1 MIKVK
6 SFTTQL
12 KIFHARHE
20 LDALDKEVSDFIA
33 SRGIRKVISIGDSS
47 TTGNTGETIGLI
59 RVLAYEE
66 PVAGS
71 KEHYQEQIE
80 STLNGWGEEIEKIR
94 KKADKLGA
102 EARGKYQEQIE
113 ELRARQETA
122 RKKLEDLKRAGGEAW
137 EDLRSGDGSG
147 PRRTEKGRGRSRRQT
162 QKRMSRTEVRRRSH
176 AAAPYLSFSQTALLC
191 LFISAPDNFSQNRRF
206 RPVTRN

>member
-47 TTGNTGETIGLI
+47 TSGNSGETIGLI

-66 PVAGS
+66 PAAGS
-71 KEHYQEQIE
+71 REHYQEQIE
-80 STLNGWGEEIEKIR
+80 STLNEWGEEIEKIR

-102 EARGKYQEQIE
+102 DARGKYREQIE
-113 ELRARQETA
+113 DLRARQETA
-122 RKKLEDLKRAGGEAW
+122 RKKLEDMKRSGGEAW
-137 EDLRSGDGSG
+137 EDLRSGADAALD
-147 PRRTEKGRGRSRRQT
+147 ELKKGVEGAVS
-162 QKRMSRTEVRRRSH
+162 K
-176 AAAPYLSFSQTALLC
+176 LKKG
-191 LFISAPDNFSQNRRF
+191 
-206 RPVTRN
+206 